1 MRAWD
6 TGDAAGADKAH
17 RRKEALPLNQRA
29 RAYPVALVGTSIG
42 SATLNDAWKRLRSCP
57 AFRRPQFSGLL
68 TFTPPRGENTAV
80 FINCTAVTARYHL
93 NETAAEVTKFYEG
106 FTKSIEN
113 QIRETG

>member
-1 MRAWD
+1 
-6 TGDAAGADKAH
+6 
-17 RRKEALPLNQRA
+17 
-29 RAYPVALVGTSIG
+29 
-42 SATLNDAWKRLRSCP
+42 
-57 AFRRPQFSGLL
+57 LL